1 MQPKNNQR
9 RTTFFSRL
17 APGPS
22 GDLGQALAFSN
33 LRIVLHVSKAGMTD
47 SHGANGRSQTQV
59 PYAPVCLDAL
69 PRSECT
75 DAEMRWECDAVSVTY
90 QAAPATEAPVGFMLG
105 TTTAGLAQ
113 TAQDRA
119 PGQQMQDKG
128 SVRGQPG
135 ASGYAPG
142 QKMQDKG
149 SKAGQP
155 GASGY
160 APGQQD
166 STSGQGSRGGASSGS
181 SKTR

>member
-1 MQPKNNQR
+1 MRNK
-9 RTTFFSRL
+9 
-17 APGPS
+17 
-22 GDLGQALAFSN
+22 ALSA
-33 LRIVLHVSKAGMTD
+33 
-47 SHGANGRSQTQV
+47 
-59 PYAPVCLDAL
+59 
-69 PRSECT
+69 
-75 DAEMRWECDAVSVTY
+75 AV
-90 QAAPATEAPVGFMLG
+90 AVGLMLG
-105 TTTAGLAQ
+105 TTTVGLAQ

-166 STSGQGSRGGASSGS
+166 STSGQGTRGGTSSGS

>member
-1 MQPKNNQR
+1 MRNK
-9 RTTFFSRL
+9 
-17 APGPS
+17 
-22 GDLGQALAFSN
+22 ALSA
-33 LRIVLHVSKAGMTD
+33 
-47 SHGANGRSQTQV
+47 
-59 PYAPVCLDAL
+59 
-69 PRSECT
+69 
-75 DAEMRWECDAVSVTY
+75 AV
-90 QAAPATEAPVGFMLG
+90 AVGLMLG
-105 TTTAGLAQ
+105 TTTVGLAQ

-142 QKMQDKG
+142 HKMQDKG

-166 STSGQGSRGGASSGS
+166 STSGQGTRGGASSGT

>member
-1 MQPKNNQR
+1 MRNK
-9 RTTFFSRL
+9 
-17 APGPS
+17 
-22 GDLGQALAFSN
+22 ALS
-33 LRIVLHVSKAGMTD
+33 
-47 SHGANGRSQTQV
+47 
-59 PYAPVCLDAL
+59 
-69 PRSECT
+69 
-75 DAEMRWECDAVSVTY
+75 AVV
-90 QAAPATEAPVGFMLG
+90 AVGFMLG
-105 TTTAGLAQ
+105 TTTVGLAQ

-160 APGQQD
+160 APGQQELD
-166 STSGQGSRGGASSGS
+166 KWTGNPRRSEFREFEDPLMVQSGACRASGGFSDGPRLVNLSTVVQTERARATMNRQQSTSLLGKHHPESHKGEGSRLSLPLEVFPSRHDTLHSSAAAPALS
-181 SKTR
+181 CR